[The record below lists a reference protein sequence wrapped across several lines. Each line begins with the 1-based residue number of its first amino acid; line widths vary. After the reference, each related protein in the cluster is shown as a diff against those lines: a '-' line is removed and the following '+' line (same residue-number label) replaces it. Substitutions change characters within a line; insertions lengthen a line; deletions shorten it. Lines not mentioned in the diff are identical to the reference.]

1 MGEKVLPFIFQDL
14 KYEPAL
20 WFYALEKITIYN
32 PIEKSHKGIIKFM
45 TEDWLK
51 WGKEHGYI

>member
-14 KYEPAL
+14 KSEPVF
-20 WFYALEKITIYN
+20 WFSALEKITGCN
-32 PIEKSHKGIIKFM
+32 PIERSHRGFVKLM
-45 TEDWLK
+45 AEDWLK